1 MNKFKVKIVF
11 SWIVYFFVL
20 SFIFLMSAGIEIFCA
35 YDIVCWRDGNKS
47 IDIQPIEIFV
57 LAIIISAIL
66 SFAIVLYRS
75 NL

>member
-1 MNKFKVKIVF
+1 
-11 SWIVYFFVL
+11 
-20 SFIFLMSAGIEIFCA
+20 MSAGIEIFCA